1 MTAVQKPYKLLYKK
15 QQTNLKA
22 WGKRINPLLWFKK
35 KKSPKSF
42 PNCLVA
48 EGCEGCGRFSHDRPL
63 TSTFPAA
70 AVDGGEQ
77 IDAGGEAGED
87 GGSEVDLVQAVMF
100 VDVQVA
106 VGVLLGFV
114 DHDPNGGQIQQSGGN
129 VVDDI
134 AQQPPFSSEDG
145 NEVLLVQKREHEDG

>member
-1 MTAVQKPYKLLYKK
+1 M
-15 QQTNLKA
+15 
-22 WGKRINPLLWFKK
+22 IKK
-35 KKSPKSF
+35 KKSPSF
-42 PNCLVA
+42 PTCLAA
-48 EGCEGCGRFSHDRPL
+48 EGCEGCGRFSHDRPF
-63 TSTFPAA
+63 TPTFPAA

-106 VGVLLGFV
+106 VGILLGFV
-114 DHDPNGGQIQQSGGN
+114 DHDPNGGQIQQSRGN

-145 NEVLLVQKREHEDG
+145 NEVLLVQKREDEDG

>member
-1 MTAVQKPYKLLYKK
+1 MRSV
-15 QQTNLKA
+15 
-22 WGKRINPLLWFKK
+22 
-35 KKSPKSF
+35 
-42 PNCLVA
+42 
-48 EGCEGCGRFSHDRPL
+48 SHDRPF
-63 TSTFPAA
+63 TPTFPAA

-77 IDAGGEAGED
+77 IDAGGETGED

-106 VGVLLGFV
+106 VGILLGFV

-145 NEVLLVQKREHEDG
+145 NEVLLVQKREDEDG